1 MQARHPYEYS
11 RYGGTK
17 NGWRKE
23 GKKLSRDWVYVWA
36 VENPKTGKVA
46 LVMGDC
52 HSAAPT
58 RVEPI
63 ETWFNRD
70 RLRQLQGDDER
81 DRVLMDDGRMW
92 RVMRKLIDSGQI
104 VLAQRGFGP
113 VGLDFLETMIAT
125 EFDENGE

>member
-1 MQARHPYEYS
+1 MQTRHPYEYR

-17 NGWRKE
+17 NDWRKQ
-23 GKKLSRDWVYVWA
+23 GKRLSRDWVYVWA

-81 DRVLMDDGRMW
+81 DYALMDDGQMW

-113 VGLDFLETMIAT
+113 VGLDFLEAMIAT